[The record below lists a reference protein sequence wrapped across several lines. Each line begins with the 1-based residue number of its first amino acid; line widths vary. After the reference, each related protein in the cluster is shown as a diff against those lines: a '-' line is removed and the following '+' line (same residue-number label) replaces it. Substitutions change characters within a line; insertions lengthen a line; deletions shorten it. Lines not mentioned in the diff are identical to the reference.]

1 MVGHRWLYVLN
12 ISFGESDSSCAHK
25 RIEKSVFST
34 SDKRTDGLIV
44 LAHKYCG
51 DTTRDQQEQRS
62 IAWQWRVLLAVHRL
76 VEIANAVTRT
86 VVSVGKLLHL
96 ERAVKSL
103 WPYKDML
110 WRPIKDTANV
120 DGKRKFLFR
129 LLRAS
134 LLFVV
139 KVSENKYSE
148 NKYSEISA
156 CVRACVYRVGRGCKG
171 GRGRELRTILKRYL
185 VDIRGNESHTNQ
197 INSAQITAMLRILVN
212 QNSFRSQGLHPPQTP
227 PTPPLPSHPRI
238 HYHPSA
244 VGRTSEPAKCS
255 FTRHDT
261 STERAVSSY

>member
-34 SDKRTDGLIV
+34 SDKRTDVLIV

-51 DTTRDQQEQRS
+51 DMTRDQQEQRS

-86 VVSVGKLLHL
+86 VISVGKLLNL

-139 KVSENKYSE
+139 KVSEKSRKINILKI
-148 NKYSEISA
+148 NILKL
-156 CVRACVYRVGRGCKG
+156 VRACVRVCIGWEG
-171 GRGRELRTILKRYL
+171 GAKEVGAGSWEQYWN
-185 VDIRGNESHTNQ
+185 DI
-197 INSAQITAMLRILVN
+197 
-212 QNSFRSQGLHPPQTP
+212 
-227 PTPPLPSHPRI
+227 
-238 HYHPSA
+238 
-244 VGRTSEPAKCS
+244 
-255 FTRHDT
+255 
-261 STERAVSSY
+261 

>member
-34 SDKRTDGLIV
+34 SDKRTDVLIV

-62 IAWQWRVLLAVHRL
+62 IAWQWRVLLTVHRL

-86 VVSVGKLLHL
+86 VVSVGKLLNL

-120 DGKRKFLFR
+120 DGKRKFLQFR

-139 KVSENKYSE
+139 KVSEKSRKINILKL
-148 NKYSEISA
+148 
-156 CVRACVYRVGRGCKG
+156 VRACVRVCIGWEG
-171 GRGRELRTILKRYL
+171 GAKEVGAGSWEQYWN
-185 VDIRGNESHTNQ
+185 DI
-197 INSAQITAMLRILVN
+197 
-212 QNSFRSQGLHPPQTP
+212 
-227 PTPPLPSHPRI
+227 
-238 HYHPSA
+238 
-244 VGRTSEPAKCS
+244 
-255 FTRHDT
+255 
-261 STERAVSSY
+261 